1 MLARFLF
8 LTLLTFLS
16 ACSQTPAPAEH
27 KHESTEPRNII
38 FMIGDGMGSNYLT
51 AYRYYLAEGQHQ
63 QIKPTIYDQL
73 WTGMSSTW
81 PDDQTLVTDSAA
93 SATALATGVKTFNA
107 AISVDQQHLPIGT
120 MMQQAKRLGKAN
132 GIVASSQINH
142 ATPAAFLAHNKSRRN
157 MDAIADHYFDIRI
170 DGQLVPDVMFGGG
183 LRHFIRDDR
192 NLVAEFQAE
201 GYQYADSWQQLSQLN
216 RAPALALLADSGLPS
231 VLNQELESPLQ
242 LMTEKA
248 LELLSPHP
256 QGFVLMV
263 EGSQIDWCGHAN
275 DIACAMTE
283 MHDFALAIETAKAY
297 VDANPDTLLIIT
309 ADHETGGL
317 SLGADGIYE
326 WRADLIYGVQF
337 TVRELTRRFIDVE
350 AQDIAKQWRQYT
362 SLPLTDEQLTMI
374 TDAQHDRDSLY
385 WVLNQLIND
394 ATRTGWTTTGHTAAD
409 VPVLAYGAGA
419 EQFTGFMDNIDIG
432 KRIMQLIDAS
442 ASRQ

>member
-1 MLARFLF
+1 MNRFVLPLAATLF
-8 LTLLTFLS
+8 LA
-16 ACSQTPAPAEH
+16 ACAQTPSATPPTVEQTA
-27 KHESTEPRNII
+27 PRNII

-51 AYRYYLAEGQHQ
+51 AYRYFLAEGKHQ

-93 SATALATGVKTFNA
+93 SATALATGFKTFNG

-157 MDAIADHYFDIRI
+157 MDAIADQYFDSRI
-170 DGQLVPDVMFGGG
+170 NGQLVPDLMFGGG
-183 LRHFIRDDR
+183 LAHFIRDDR

-201 GYQYADSWQQLSQLN
+201 GYQYADSWQQLKQLTK
-216 RAPALALLADSGLPS
+216 APALALLAENGLPY
-231 VLNQELESPLQ
+231 VLNQEMESPLQ
-242 LMTEKA
+242 IMTEKA
-248 LELLSPHP
+248 LELLVEHPH
-256 QGFVLMV
+256 GFVLMV

-275 DIACAMTE
+275 DIACAMAE
-283 MHDFALAIETAKAY
+283 MHDFARAIQSAKAF

-317 SLGADGIYE
+317 ALAADGIYE

-337 TVRELTRRFIDVE
+337 TVREITRRMMALEQTELAD
-350 AQDIAKQWRQYT
+350 QWRHWT
-362 SLPLTDEQLTMI
+362 GLTLSDEQLM
-374 TDAQHDRDSLY
+374 AVLAVHDDQTELGNL
-385 WVLNQLIND
+385 LNGYINQ

-409 VPVLAYGAGA
+409 VPVLAYGKGA
-419 EQFTGFMDNIDIG
+419 EQFTGFMDNIDIA
-432 KRIMQLIDAS
+432 RRLMQFIHSS
-442 ASRQ
+442 ASQ